1 MQPSARRPF
10 DLATPAPNG
19 LRRGRTTGTC
29 ATAAVKAALLRL
41 VRGETVDAVEVSLP
55 DPDYCLEVPIARIE
69 PLASGAVRADVLKY
83 AGDDPDNTDGATI
96 FAEVSVNHAGE
107 VRFMAAPG
115 VGTVTQPGLRVPPG
129 EPAINPVPRQMM
141 RMAVDEVLAGGANP
155 GFDLAIGCVDG
166 ERIARRTFNPMLGI
180 VGGISILGTSGIV
193 EPMSLAAW
201 MASIEVYVRVALG
214 DAPEA
219 IAFTPGKIGRAY
231 AAHPLALSKK
241 QVVQIANF
249 IGASLDY
256 AQTALE
262 EDRHR
267 LGTLW
272 VLGHPGKL
280 AKVLDGARGKLEGRV
295 VWRGSPMSLDLPSL
309 NGRMALNL
317 ERGQFL
323 PVDPGLAKL
332 AGVLSL
338 QGLLHFATDL
348 RGATGRGTPFESVA
362 ATGTIA
368 SGIARTDD
376 FAVKG
381 PQFQVAM
388 QGSAN
393 ILEETQDLRVT
404 VTPKVDATS
413 ASLAAAFINP
423 AIGLGTLAAQLIL
436 GDQMSKAFATQYR
449 VTGSWADPKIEKA
462 SSGGQ
467 TPAK

>member
-280 AKVLDGARGKLEGRV
+280 AKVLDG
-295 VWRGSPMSLDLPSL
+295 VWDTHSSKSG
-309 NGRMALNL
+309 MAM
-317 ERGQFL
+317 G
-323 PVDPGLAKL
+323 
-332 AGVLSL
+332 
-338 QGLLHFATDL
+338 
-348 RGATGRGTPFESVA
+348 SVA
-362 ATGTIA
+362 AVAAELGVAAVLVEQIKTANTVENVIQILQHQPGAQAFWTEIEQRIAARMQPRVPRADRVAVRLFAMDGTPL
-368 SGIARTDD
+368 G
-376 FAVKG
+376 
-381 PQFQVAM
+381 
-388 QGSAN
+388 
-393 ILEETQDLRVT
+393 
-404 VTPKVDATS
+404 
-413 ASLAAAFINP
+413 AA
-423 AIGLGTLAAQLIL
+423 
-436 GDQMSKAFATQYR
+436 
-449 VTGSWADPKIEKA
+449 
-462 SSGGQ
+462 GQ
-467 TPAK
+467 EAGA

>member
-1 MQPSARRPF
+1 MQPPARRPF

-55 DPDYCLEVPIARIE
+55 DPDYWLEVPIARVE

-280 AKVLDGARGKLEGRV
+280 AKVLDG
-295 VWRGSPMSLDLPSL
+295 VWDTHSSKSG
-309 NGRMALNL
+309 MAM
-317 ERGQFL
+317 G
-323 PVDPGLAKL
+323 
-332 AGVLSL
+332 
-338 QGLLHFATDL
+338 
-348 RGATGRGTPFESVA
+348 SVA
-362 ATGTIA
+362 AVAAELGVAAVLVEQIKTANTVENVIQILQHQPGAQAFWTEIEQRIAARMQPRVPRADRVAVRLFAMDGTPL
-368 SGIARTDD
+368 G
-376 FAVKG
+376 
-381 PQFQVAM
+381 
-388 QGSAN
+388 
-393 ILEETQDLRVT
+393 
-404 VTPKVDATS
+404 
-413 ASLAAAFINP
+413 AA
-423 AIGLGTLAAQLIL
+423 
-436 GDQMSKAFATQYR
+436 
-449 VTGSWADPKIEKA
+449 
-462 SSGGQ
+462 GQ
-467 TPAK
+467 EAGA

>member
-1 MQPSARRPF
+1 MQPPARRPF

-55 DPDYCLEVPIARIE
+55 DPDYCLEVPIARVE

-280 AKVLDGARGKLEGRV
+280 AKVLDG
-295 VWRGSPMSLDLPSL
+295 VWDTHSSKSG
-309 NGRMALNL
+309 MAM
-317 ERGQFL
+317 G
-323 PVDPGLAKL
+323 
-332 AGVLSL
+332 
-338 QGLLHFATDL
+338 
-348 RGATGRGTPFESVA
+348 SVA
-362 ATGTIA
+362 AVAAELGVAAVLVEQIKTANTVENVIQILQHQPGAQAFWTEIEQRIAARMQPRVPRADRVAVRLFAMDGTPL
-368 SGIARTDD
+368 G
-376 FAVKG
+376 
-381 PQFQVAM
+381 
-388 QGSAN
+388 
-393 ILEETQDLRVT
+393 
-404 VTPKVDATS
+404 
-413 ASLAAAFINP
+413 AA
-423 AIGLGTLAAQLIL
+423 
-436 GDQMSKAFATQYR
+436 
-449 VTGSWADPKIEKA
+449 
-462 SSGGQ
+462 GQ
-467 TPAK
+467 EAGA

>member
-115 VGTVTQPGLRVPPG
+115 VGTVTLPGLRVPPG

-280 AKVLDGARGKLEGRV
+280 AKVLDG
-295 VWRGSPMSLDLPSL
+295 VWDTHSSKSG
-309 NGRMALNL
+309 MAM
-317 ERGQFL
+317 G
-323 PVDPGLAKL
+323 
-332 AGVLSL
+332 
-338 QGLLHFATDL
+338 
-348 RGATGRGTPFESVA
+348 SVA
-362 ATGTIA
+362 A
-368 SGIARTDD
+368 
-376 FAVKG
+376 
-381 PQFQVAM
+381 VATEL
-388 QGSAN
+388 G
-393 ILEETQDLRVT
+393 V
-404 VTPKVDATS
+404 
-413 ASLAAAFINP
+413 AAALVEQIKTANTVENVIQILQHQPGAQAFWTEIEQRIAARMQP
-423 AIGLGTLAAQLIL
+423 RVPRADRVAVRLFAMDGTPLGAA
-436 GDQMSKAFATQYR
+436 
-449 VTGSWADPKIEKA
+449 
-462 SSGGQ
+462 GQ
-467 TPAK
+467 EAGA

>member
-280 AKVLDGARGKLEGRV
+280 AKVLDG
-295 VWRGSPMSLDLPSL
+295 VWDTHSSKSG
-309 NGRMALNL
+309 MAM
-317 ERGQFL
+317 G
-323 PVDPGLAKL
+323 
-332 AGVLSL
+332 
-338 QGLLHFATDL
+338 
-348 RGATGRGTPFESVA
+348 SVA
-362 ATGTIA
+362 AVATELGVTAALVEQIKTANTVENVIQILQHQPGAQAFWTEIEQRIAARMQPRVPRADRVAVRLFAMDGTPL
-368 SGIARTDD
+368 G
-376 FAVKG
+376 
-381 PQFQVAM
+381 
-388 QGSAN
+388 
-393 ILEETQDLRVT
+393 
-404 VTPKVDATS
+404 
-413 ASLAAAFINP
+413 AA
-423 AIGLGTLAAQLIL
+423 
-436 GDQMSKAFATQYR
+436 
-449 VTGSWADPKIEKA
+449 
-462 SSGGQ
+462 GQ
-467 TPAK
+467 EAGA